1 MNLWKSLK
9 GLPHDMW
16 VIFFTTLINRSGT
29 MVLPFL
35 TIYLTTV
42 RGRSVAEAG
51 FVIAAYGFGSVIT
64 SPVMGKLSDRI
75 GALKLMKG
83 SLILS
88 GLIIILF
95 SFVTNYYLMLV
106 TVFVWSVIM
115 EAFRPANLALI
126 SEVVGTGQRR
136 TAFALNRLAIN
147 LGMSIGPVAGGFLS
161 MVSFSLLFYVDAVT
175 SILAGIYLSLTKLTS
190 VIETVKK
197 ELSSEKNISL
207 FKDKSFLFFL
217 IGVVPANIVFFQ
229 HIGAMPVFVVED
241 LGYSTASFGL
251 FAAVNTV
258 LIIIAEVP
266 LNDAMGKWKYRN
278 SLALG
283 AFLCSAGFGAMAFVQ
298 ESVGLIITIIIWTV
312 GEMIYFPVTAAYVS
326 EIAPPER
333 RGEYMGYFQL
343 TFSAAFMSGPWLGT
357 EIYQLF
363 GPFNLWLIMFFI
375 GMISALF
382 MFFIKEKN

>member
-51 FVIAAYGFGSVIT
+51 FVIAAYGFGSVVT

-241 LGYSTASFGL
+241 LGYSTASF
-251 FAAVNTV
+251 
-258 LIIIAEVP
+258 
-266 LNDAMGKWKYRN
+266 
-278 SLALG
+278 
-283 AFLCSAGFGAMAFVQ
+283 
-298 ESVGLIITIIIWTV
+298 
-312 GEMIYFPVTAAYVS
+312 
-326 EIAPPER
+326 
-333 RGEYMGYFQL
+333 
-343 TFSAAFMSGPWLGT
+343 
-357 EIYQLF
+357 
-363 GPFNLWLIMFFI
+363 
-375 GMISALF
+375 
-382 MFFIKEKN
+382 